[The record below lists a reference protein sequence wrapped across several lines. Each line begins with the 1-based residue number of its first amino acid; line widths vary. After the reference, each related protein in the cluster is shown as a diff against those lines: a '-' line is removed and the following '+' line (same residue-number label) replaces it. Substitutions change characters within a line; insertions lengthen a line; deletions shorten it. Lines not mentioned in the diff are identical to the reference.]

1 MTTTPG
7 PAGDGRDGTAAR
19 MQEIAAG
26 LHAAGLDAHVHQT
39 AGVLDVTAEL
49 GWPGGKATEVIID
62 EDHYV
67 EIRYWNRPGATSGQ
81 VTGVIVRALAAISAA
96 QRT

>member
-1 MTTTPG
+1 
-7 PAGDGRDGTAAR
+7 

-26 LHAAGLDAHVHQT
+26 LQAAGLTAHVHQT

-49 GWPGGKATEVIID
+49 DRLGGKATEVIID
-62 EDHYV
+62 DDHYV
-67 EIRYWNRPGATSGQ
+67 EIRYWNPPGATAGQ
-81 VTGVIVRALAAISAA
+81 VTSVIVRALAAISAA